1 MKEGRGERCSG
12 QGDSLGKGLETR
24 GYQCARSCLWKSGS
38 WPGSGLPSPEYTSP
52 GFCLIRGLSQPRP
65 HPVAHSLFL
74 GANSYVIIE
83 SEGDKVRSAVQKGTS
98 TPEYDVK
105 GIFYRKKPSQPIT
118 VQVTHL
124 SGVPPGPPA
133 SCFRTQSGRAQRGRA
148 FDRDPGTLGSAS
160 HSVPDMVWPREFSCL
175 PLPVPQSPLCGV
187 G

>member
-1 MKEGRGERCSG
+1 MCPLL
-12 QGDSLGKGLETR
+12 SLEVRELVR
-24 GYQCARSCLWKSGS
+24 LWSPFS
-38 WPGSGLPSPEYTSP
+38 RIHEPRLLLPDI
-52 GFCLIRGLSQPRP
+52 CLIRDLSQPHP

-74 GANSYVIIE
+74 GANSYVIIK

-105 GIFYRKKPSQPIT
+105 AIFYRKKPSQPIT

-124 SGVPPGPPA
+124 SVVPPGPPT
-133 SCFRTQSGRAQRGRA
+133 SCFRTQSGWASRGRA
-148 FDRDPGTLGSAS
+148 FDRDLGTLGSGS
-160 HSVPDMVWPREFSCL
+160 HSVPDTVWPREFSYL